1 MEGIV
6 TYFCAIHPE
15 MRGSVTVG
23 LGGDGGDDTAPAEQ
37 PSSEDMSEA
46 KDTGDGYK

>member
-1 MEGIV
+1 MEGSV

-15 MRGSVTVG
+15 MRGSVGVG
-23 LGGDGGDDTAPAEQ
+23 GGGGDDTAPAEQ

-46 KDTGDGYK
+46 KDTGDGY

>member
-1 MEGIV
+1 MEGTV
-6 TYFCAIHPE
+6 TYFCAIHSE
-15 MRGSVTVG
+15 MRGRVG
-23 LGGDGGDDTAPAEQ
+23 VGGGGDDTAPAER